1 MARKRRGR
9 AEGSIYQRE
18 SDGRWV
24 GSISLGFDARGK
36 RLRRTVYG
44 DKKSDVQEK
53 LDTIRN
59 EVRVGTLPDAGTMT
73 VGQLLDQWLAVR
85 QTKDAPRTYEERRRT
100 VNNHLRPRVGVVKL
114 AKLNALHVE
123 GLYAELHRA
132 GVGPGAI
139 ENAGKMLKGALTHAV
154 RKKLISANPAKAV
167 DSPKAPE
174 REMLCLDDVQVRAVL
189 AAGGGAVTRPLVATA
204 LGTGCRQGELLAL
217 GWDDIDLR
225 KGTLTVRKSLSPT
238 AEGFVVKEPKTKN
251 GRRTIALPPFV
262 VEALTAHKAA
272 MLKAGLLS
280 APVFC
285 TRTGQYQ
292 DKANVLKKFRAV
304 VARANAAN
312 AGVEDYRPIP
322 AAIRFHDMRHTAASL
337 LLSKGYSLVAV
348 SRRLGHAKPSIT
360 LDVYGHLMPTDDAQ
374 LAEGLHRMMG

>member
-9 AEGSIYQRE
+9 AEGSIFQRE
-18 SDGRWV
+18 SDARWV
-24 GSISLGFDARGK
+24 GSVSLGYGADGK

-44 DKKSDVQEK
+44 DTKSEAQEK
-53 LDTIRN
+53 LDALKTEARAGN
-59 EVRVGTLPDAGTMT
+59 LPDAGTMT
-73 VGQLLDQWLAVR
+73 VGQLFDQWLAVR
-85 QTKDAPRTYEERRRT
+85 ETKDAPRTFEERKRT
-100 VNNHLRPRVGVVKL
+100 INNHLRPRIGGVRLTKV
-114 AKLNALHVE
+114 NALHVE
-123 GLYAELHRA
+123 GLYTELHRA

-154 RKKLISANPAKAV
+154 RKKLIMANPAMAV

-174 REMLCLDDVQVRAVL
+174 REMLCLDDLQVRAVL
-189 AAGGGAVTRPLVATA
+189 AAGRGLPTFSLIATS

-217 GWDDIDLR
+217 TWDDVDLR

-238 AEGFVVKEPKTKN
+238 EGGYVVKEPKTKS

-272 MLKAGLLS
+272 MLKTGLLD

-285 TRTGQYQ
+285 TRTGTYQ

-304 VARANAAN
+304 VARANKAN
-312 AGVEDYRPIP
+312 AEVEGYRSVP
-322 AAIRFHDMRHTAASL
+322 ATIRFHDMRHTAASL